1 MMNNALKYMQL
12 INNINIM
19 ILALGIDN
27 YEKIAQYLCDINF
40 I

>member
-19 ILALGIDN
+19 ILVLSIDN
-27 YEKIAQYLCDINF
+27 YEKIAQYLGDINF